1 MFQHFLWSRNNNK
14 PRLDSRHKGNPNC
27 CGSEPKRQT
36 YIEFDPKIESLN
48 IYIEWAR
55 WLLEKIGA

>member
-48 IYIEWAR
+48 IYIE
-55 WLLEKIGA
+55 LN